1 MFYNRSVHLIKRG
14 GDIVIDNKI
23 RYSGKT
29 IFYEK
34 ETMFDFDGLFLNL
47 YVDSDI
53 YKSLTTKVNGN
64 GILTSELQE
73 LSVNYLD
80 CEING
85 SSNRV
90 LFSFD
95 KNISKCNSQNFQVF
109 TISLFVHNYVEYVK
123 YIPSLKNTD
132 YVMTY
137 YSKDLMKY
145 LHLTP
150 FYNVAF
156 EKENQIATV
165 NLDSSS
171 CDKISYSNILGY
183 DIEINPTYR
192 KQWCGCNFD
201 FTPGLQLKVKNA
213 PNFDYDMQFKFY
225 HSFIKLLKYMFMRD
239 NMMPELMEFYYS
251 DTKGNINSNYY
262 NIQEKDIENANDVY
276 SSCIFWDTFYPVA
289 GNVLKAITEDNIFL
303 NNIPKKR
310 IDRISVN
317 DVSISKDAAEF
328 EYEFKVAYP
337 NGVPHSEKRI
347 EIENIVK
354 NKLEVLK
361 NESSGIE
368 KDYYKKFIK
377 HVKQESLSGNMQYV
391 FETFDDVLFQFKNK
405 LKLTM
410 NYKDIAEECSGIR
423 NTIDHGKNDRE
434 ITSDTAACY
443 VLLRTLIYC
452 IQLRRLG
459 LDDDNIKASIMSL
472 YRIKELGGLML

>member
-1 MFYNRSVHLIKRG
+1 M
-14 GDIVIDNKI
+14 IDNKI

-29 IFYEK
+29 NFYEK

-47 YVDSDI
+47 YVDSEI
-53 YKSLTTKVNGN
+53 YKSLTMKVDGD
-64 GILTSELQE
+64 GILSLELQE

-85 SSNRV
+85 SLNRV

-95 KNISKCNSQNFQVF
+95 KKISKCNNRNFRVF
-109 TISLFVHNYVEYVK
+109 TISLFVYDYVEYVK
-123 YIPSLKNTD
+123 SNPCFKNTD
-132 YVMTY
+132 YVMIY

-145 LHLTP
+145 LDLTP
-150 FYNVAF
+150 FYNVPSK
-156 EKENQIATV
+156 KENLIATV

-171 CDKISYSNILGY
+171 CDKISSSNILGY

-213 PNFDYDMQFKFY
+213 LKFDYDMQFKFY

-239 NMMPELMEFYYS
+239 NMMPELMEFYYL
-251 DTKGNINSNYY
+251 DTIGNINSNYY

-276 SSCIFWDTFYPVA
+276 SSCIFWNTFYPVA
-289 GNVLKAITEDNIFL
+289 GKVLKAITEENIFL

-328 EYEFKVAYP
+328 EYEFKIAYP
-337 NGVPHSEKRI
+337 NGVPHSEKGI

-354 NKLEVLK
+354 NKIEVLK
-361 NESSGIE
+361 NGSSGIE
-368 KDYYKKFIK
+368 KDYYKMFIK
-377 HVKQESLSGNMQYV
+377 HIKQESLSSDMQYA
-391 FETFDDVLFQFKNK
+391 FETFDDVLSQFKNK

-410 NYKDIAEECSGIR
+410 SYKDIAEECSGIR

-452 IQLRRLG
+452 MQLRRLG
-459 LDDDNIKASIMSL
+459 LDDDNIKVSIMSL
-472 YRIKELGGLML
+472 YKIKELGGLML

>member
-1 MFYNRSVHLIKRG
+1 M
-14 GDIVIDNKI
+14 IDNKI

-29 IFYEK
+29 NFYEK

-47 YVDSDI
+47 YVDSEI
-53 YKSLTTKVNGN
+53 YKSLTMKVDGD
-64 GILTSELQE
+64 GILSSELQE

-85 SSNRV
+85 SLNRV

-95 KNISKCNSQNFQVF
+95 KNISKCNNRNFRVF
-109 TISLFVHNYVEYVK
+109 TISLFVYDYVEYVK
-123 YIPSLKNTD
+123 SNPCFKNTD
-132 YVMTY
+132 YVMIY

-145 LHLTP
+145 LDLTP
-150 FYNVAF
+150 FYNVPSK
-156 EKENQIATV
+156 KENLIATV

-171 CDKISYSNILGY
+171 CDRISSSNILGY
-183 DIEINPTYR
+183 DIEIKPTYR

-213 PNFDYDMQFKFY
+213 LKFDYDMQFKFY

-239 NMMPELMEFYYS
+239 NMMPELMEFYYL
-251 DTKGNINSNYY
+251 DTIGNINSNYY

-276 SSCIFWDTFYPVA
+276 SSCIFWNTFYPVA
-289 GNVLKAITEDNIFL
+289 GNVLKAITEENIFL

-328 EYEFKVAYP
+328 EYEFKIAYP
-337 NGVPHSEKRI
+337 NGVPHSEKGI

-354 NKLEVLK
+354 NKIEVLK
-361 NESSGIE
+361 NGSSGIE
-368 KDYYKKFIK
+368 KNYYKMFMK
-377 HVKQESLSGNMQYV
+377 HIKQESLSSDMQYA
-391 FETFDDVLFQFKNK
+391 FETFDDVLSQFKNK

-410 NYKDIAEECSGIR
+410 SYKDIAEECSGIR

-434 ITSDTAACY
+434 ITSDTATCY

-452 IQLRRLG
+452 MQLRRLG

-472 YRIKELGGLML
+472 YKIKELGGLML